1 MLHLQYFNE
10 YACQILSLNAI
21 WRIYRSPT
29 MNQHFHNI
37 IFVFLPP
44 ANEVWGKVIFLHLCV
59 ILFIGGV
66 CFPACITGHMT
77 RGSASVGGL
86 HLWGLHWGSAS
97 GGFASGGSASGEV
110 CIWEGES
117 AWGGADP
124 YPEYYGIW
132 SISGGTFL
140 FFIFSFSSRD
150 NIAQSYVGT
159 SSPRRILFPL
169 IIASYCLVLLR
180 LDKKLF

>member
-10 YACQILSLNAI
+10 YAREKLSLNAI
-21 WRIYRSPT
+21 WRIYRPPT
-29 MNQHFHNI
+29 TNQYFHNI

-86 HLWGLHWGSAS
+86 HLGGLHLGGLHLGRSAS
-97 GGFASGGSASGEV
+97 GKGNLHT
-110 CIWEGES
+110 
-117 AWGGADP
+117 
-124 YPEYYGIW
+124 
-132 SISGGTFL
+132 GGTLPRVLWDMVNKWVVYCFL
-140 FFIFSFSSRD
+140 FSR
-150 NIAQSYVGT
+150 
-159 SSPRRILFPL
+159 F
-169 IIASYCLVLLR
+169 LLR
-180 LDKKLF
+180 IIWHTRMSARLPHGEFCFLS